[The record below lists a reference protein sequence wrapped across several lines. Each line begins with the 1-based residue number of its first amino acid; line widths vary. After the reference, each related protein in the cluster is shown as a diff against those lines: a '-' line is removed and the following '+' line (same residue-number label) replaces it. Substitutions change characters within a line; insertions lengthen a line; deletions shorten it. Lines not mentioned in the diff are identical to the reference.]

1 MKYFRYSDNPEMAV
15 GSMAA
20 DPGQTT
26 HLASKARKQTSN
38 ASTTFWRA
46 ICAHYCYVFLSL
58 KLPTLCVL
66 QIIYTEQHAT
76 LNEKLEVI
84 DEWVCVLFFSPSL
97 EEILVVTITTLARSH
112 LV

>member
-1 MKYFRYSDNPEMAV
+1 MANDCRSRADNP
-15 GSMAA
+15 SCL
-20 DPGQTT
+20 QSSKTT
-26 HLASKARKQTSN
+26 RD

-46 ICAHYCYVFLSL
+46 ICAHYWFVVLSP
-58 KLPTLCVL
+58 KLPTLGVL
-66 QIIYTEQHAT
+66 QIIYTEQHVT

-97 EEILVVTITTLARSH
+97 EEISVVTITTLARSH